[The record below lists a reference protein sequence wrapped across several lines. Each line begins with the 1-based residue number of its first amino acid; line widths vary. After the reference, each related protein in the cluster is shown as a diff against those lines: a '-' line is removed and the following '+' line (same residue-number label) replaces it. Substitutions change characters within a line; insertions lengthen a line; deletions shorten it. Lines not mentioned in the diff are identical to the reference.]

1 MTRGNSLDGSIGQ
14 PNGITLVEP
23 NSLNLGAVDWQAL
36 EMKFNELNALRNAPR
51 TGLDTSCERRQQSE
65 QVGETI
71 ESLLEMAQSACR
83 RLLVEGDSKEA
94 IQGGLKTLK
103 LKETYYGTGS
113 LQLVPSYFHLARTNQ
128 YMDRFKAAE
137 EFLSLAQWTMLR
149 HPTCDLALKS
159 ELHQTYGL
167 LYASDGRLDTALK
180 QLAQAAY
187 YLSELH
193 GPEHIQTSFG
203 YFDLGNVFAAKSNM
217 DSAMSFYDKVKDI
230 WYRHLTDSF
239 QCKPF
244 GTQPKP
250 ITLLSPEQLGEEDL
264 QDALKM
270 MRGIVG
276 LQTERFTQVHPVTG
290 KAELVLGL
298 FNVWI
303 ADNAQAQECL
313 GRALE
318 IHKRVYG
325 PQHPTVVAIKG
336 YILQFKFPL
345 PEHTQHFL
353 HPKRTTEPTEEEK
366 QEAATKIQKIQRG
379 RMTRKQLNEEQEA
392 QEELS
397 REAIAA
403 TKIQALQR
411 GKLGRERADR
421 VKEGVEQPIGRQQP
435 VDDTEELP
443 EGLTL
448 DPEQEAAATKIQALQ
463 RGRLARKSKSKEG
476 DQNPDKELDEANQKS
491 EEKPELDKPEGNPES
506 SQQEEANGEAEAKR
520 EPDANGEV
528 ETKEAEASQEAE
540 GEKSEPQQEDVSNS
554 PEGLAKTESEE
565 EKLAATK
572 IQALQRGRMAR
583 KAAGDPEVSK
593 QPPASNSEAELPTA
607 SEPPQQDTEAGET
620 VPAEASTE

>member
-1 MTRGNSLDGSIGQ
+1 MTRGNNSMEGSIGQ

-36 EMKFNELNALRNAPR
+36 EMKFCELNALRNAPR

-65 QVGETI
+65 EVGDAI

-103 LKETYYGTGS
+103 LKESYYGTGS

-217 DSAMSFYDKVKDI
+217 DCAMSFYDKVKDI

-239 QCKPF
+239 QHKPF
-244 GTQPKP
+244 GTLPKP
-250 ITLLSPEQLGEEDL
+250 PELLSPEQLGEEDL

-303 ADNAQAQECL
+303 ADNVQAQECL

-325 PQHPTVVAIKG
+325 TQHPTVVAIKG

-353 HPKRTTEPTEEEK
+353 HPKRTTEPTEDE
-366 QEAATKIQKIQRG
+366 QHDAATRIQKIQRG
-379 RMTRKQLNEEQEA
+379 RMARQQVQHRRE
-392 QEELS
+392 
-397 REAIAA
+397 REATEHIASM
-403 TKIQALQR
+403 KIQSLQR
-411 GKLGRERADR
+411 GNMGRKRADR
-421 VKEGVEQPIGRQQP
+421 IKEGSEEPLGKVQTQQP
-435 VDDTEELP
+435 SPEEDSPPTSPL
-443 EGLTL
+443 ES
-448 DPEQEAAATKIQALQ
+448 EQEAAATKIQALQ
-463 RGRLARKSKSKEG
+463 RGRVARKNNPLPEASDKAPDVDKNTDENDKPANEG
-476 DQNPDKELDEANQKS
+476 TDQPADGDNQPPQEEDTKDE
-491 EEKPELDKPEGNPES
+491 DTKPEG
-506 SQQEEANGEAEAKR
+506 
-520 EPDANGEV
+520 
-528 ETKEAEASQEAE
+528 
-540 GEKSEPQQEDVSNS
+540 VS
-554 PEGLAKTESEE
+554 KTESEE
-565 EKLAATK
+565 QELAATK

-583 KAAGDPEVSK
+583 KAGATSDKSPQETPDAAV
-593 QPPASNSEAELPTA
+593 PEAEA
-607 SEPPQQDTEAGET
+607 EAGAG
-620 VPAEASTE
+620 AEAEVEATPES